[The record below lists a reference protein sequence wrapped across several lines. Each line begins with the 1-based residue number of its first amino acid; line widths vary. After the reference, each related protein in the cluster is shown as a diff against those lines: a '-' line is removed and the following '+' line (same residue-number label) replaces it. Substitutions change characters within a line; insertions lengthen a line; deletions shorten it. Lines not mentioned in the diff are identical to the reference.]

1 MQCIARAEIAVER
14 GSVQFALLFIAGIAI
29 AALYVLWIRIRR
41 RHVVLPVAAEITPHT
56 IAGLT
61 WSRVT
66 EGNRVTIVQN
76 SDFFAAFLADVASA
90 KHHVHLETF
99 LWKDGIVSDQV
110 VEGLTAKAR
119 EGVEV
124 RVLVDHRG
132 GITTSPSVW
141 ATLRRS
147 GVHFRVY
154 HRARLRELG
163 WYNNRDHRKIVVI
176 DGRIGYTFGHG
187 IADMWNGEGWRDT
200 AARIEG
206 PVVNDLQSAFLD
218 NWIKITR
225 RALTEAAYFP
235 RIEPCGPSAMSVAYA
250 APPETTSA
258 VQRLY
263 YLAIASARRELILQN
278 PYFIPDRRAIALC
291 AEAVARGVQ
300 VRLMLP
306 TSTTSDF
313 PIVQHASH
321 YYYGPLLRAGATIH
335 EYTQTGIHQ
344 KVMIVDRRWCTI
356 GSTNFDPRSFNI
368 NDEITVA
375 IYDQQVAEE
384 LAREFEADL
393 AFTSQW
399 TIERWLA
406 RNWWHR
412 TRDRASALL
421 KRQL

>member
-1 MQCIARAEIAVER
+1 MQHARR
-14 GSVQFALLFIAGIAI
+14 FCRSRFPLTSVLFLTTLIAGL
-29 AALYVLWIRIRR
+29 ALYILWIRVRR
-41 RHVVLPVAAEITPHT
+41 RHIEFPLATDISPNT

-61 WSRVT
+61 FSRVVD
-66 EGNRVTIVQN
+66 GNRVTIIQN
-76 SDFFAAFLADVASA
+76 SDFFTAFLDDVARA
-90 KHHVHLETF
+90 THHVHLETF
-99 LWKDGIVSDQV
+99 LWADGLVSDRV

-119 EGVEV
+119 EKVEV

-141 ATLRRS
+141 AALRRA
-147 GVHFRVY
+147 GVDFRVY

-163 WYNNRDHRKIVVI
+163 WYNNRDHRKIVVV
-176 DGRIGYTFGHG
+176 DGRVGYTFGHG
-187 IADMWNGEGWRDT
+187 IADMWSGDGWRDT

-218 NWIKITR
+218 NWLKVTR
-225 RALTEAAYFP
+225 RALVDDAYFP
-235 RIEPCGPSAMSVAYA
+235 RIEPQGTTPISVVWA

-263 YLAIASARRELILQN
+263 FLAIASAKRELILQN
-278 PYFIPDRRAIALC
+278 PYFIPDRHAVRLC
-291 AEAVARGVQ
+291 AEAVARGVK

-306 TSTTSDF
+306 TSETSDF

-321 YYYGPLLRAGATIH
+321 FYYGPLLRAGATIH
-335 EYTQTGIHQ
+335 EYTESGIHQ

-356 GSTNFDPRSFNI
+356 GSANFDPRSFNI

-375 IYDQQVAEE
+375 IYDPAVAEE
-384 LAREFEADL
+384 LARAFEADL
-393 AFTSQW
+393 PFTNEW
-399 TIERWLA
+399 TLQRWMS
-406 RNWWHR
+406 RTMWHR
-412 TRDRASALL
+412 MRDRVSVLM